1 MSPRLDPQGHFC
13 IRKTQTKSPAR
24 LCPAFISGSG
34 VDVRPSLSQLDLE
47 MGPEGGGGERGTA
60 HNCVSL
66 EVRLFLEV

>member
-1 MSPRLDPQGHFC
+1 M
-13 IRKTQTKSPAR
+13 
-24 LCPAFISGSG
+24 
-34 VDVRPSLSQLDLE
+34 DVHPSLSQLDLE